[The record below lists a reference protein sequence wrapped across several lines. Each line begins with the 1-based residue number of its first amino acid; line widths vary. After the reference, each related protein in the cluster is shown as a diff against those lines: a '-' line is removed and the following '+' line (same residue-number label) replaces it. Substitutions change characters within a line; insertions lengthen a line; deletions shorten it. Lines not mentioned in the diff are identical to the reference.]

1 MDGVAVV
8 QQFFVAF
15 NDRDIEATLA
25 LVHSQVEFRPL
36 KVHGV
41 DVWHGRDG
49 VAELWKQ
56 MRELGLDHR
65 IDVAEVRERAEG
77 EYAVLGTVR
86 PGDTGF
92 VGLYRLE
99 DGLVRDV
106 RHYFADE
113 ETRRRLGVG

>member
-1 MDGVAVV
+1 MDDVGVV

-25 LVHSQVEFRPL
+25 LVHPEIEFRPL

-49 VAELWKQ
+49 VAELWRQ

-65 IDVAEVRERAEG
+65 IDVSEVRERHDG
-77 EYAVLGTVR
+77 DLAVLGVVR

-92 VGLYRLE
+92 VGLYRIQ
-99 DGLVRDV
+99 DGLVRDA
-106 RHYFADE
+106 RHYFADDD
-113 ETRRRLGVG
+113 TLRRFGL